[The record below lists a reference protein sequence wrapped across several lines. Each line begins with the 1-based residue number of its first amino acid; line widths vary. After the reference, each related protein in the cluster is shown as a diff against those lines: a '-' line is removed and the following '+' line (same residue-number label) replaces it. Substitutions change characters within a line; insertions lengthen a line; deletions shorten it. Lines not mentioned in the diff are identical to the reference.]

1 MSDPKKERNGVVVPT
16 SAVEVVDVFVG
27 KITSAEAFGSL
38 KEIVTVVQGLV
49 ELHEKQSTKRE
60 QLVTYRETQ
69 IARLQLV
76 ERTLHRYFD
85 LTFAERHET
94 NKRLFDSLDTAVRS
108 GDVAAMQTVVAGIVQ
123 VAQTSPLADLGNLTG
138 LIEAMDDPE
147 AVFEL

>member
-16 SAVEVVDVFVG
+16 TAVDAVDVFVG

-38 KEIVTVVQGLV
+38 KEVVTVVQGLI
-49 ELHEKQSTKRE
+49 ELHEKQSTKRA

-76 ERTLHRYFD
+76 ESTLHRYFD
-85 LTFAERHET
+85 LTFAERQET
-94 NKRLFDSLDTAVRS
+94 NKRLFDSLDAAVRS

-123 VAQTSPLADLGNLTG
+123 VAHTSPLADLGNLTG

>member
-85 LTFAERHET
+85 LTFAERRET

-108 GDVAAMQTVVAGIVQ
+108 GDVAAMQTVSAPQ
-123 VAQTSPLADLGNLTG
+123 PPCRRL
-138 LIEAMDDPE
+138 
-147 AVFEL
+147 

>member
-1 MSDPKKERNGVVVPT
+1 MPDPKKERNGVVVPVN
-16 SAVEVVDVFVG
+16 AVEAVDVFFG
-27 KITSAEAFGSL
+27 KISSAEAFGSL

-49 ELHEKQSTKRE
+49 ELHENQSTKRE

-76 ERTLHRYFD
+76 ENTLHRYFD
-85 LTFAERHET
+85 LTFAERRET
-94 NKRLFDSLDTAVRS
+94 NKRLFDSLDAAVKS

-138 LIEAMDDPE
+138 LIEAMYDPE

>member
-1 MSDPKKERNGVVVPT
+1 MTNVATRLITLILTLQRQPGQKAADLAEKLGV
-16 SAVEVVDVFVG
+16 S
-27 KITSAEAFGSL
+27 I
-38 KEIVTVVQGLV
+38 
-49 ELHEKQSTKRE
+49 
-60 QLVTYRETQ
+60 
-69 IARLQLV
+69 
-76 ERTLHRYFD
+76 RTLHRYFD
-85 LTFAERHET
+85 LTFAERRET